1 MVGGGKRILIV
12 EDELQIRQIVKLT
25 LQLENFEVMEAPNG
39 QAALEL
45 IRVQKPDLIIT
56 DIMMP
61 EMDGIEFFLNL
72 KENDQLSG
80 IPVIVLTVKSQ
91 FEDIKYASILGMDE
105 YVTKPFDP
113 RDLIKRIK
121 EKLKME

>member
-45 IRVQKPDLIIT
+45 ILVQKPDLIIT